1 MIDWNI
7 VWLSVP
13 LLAKASVVT
22 IQIAVLAGIAEI
34 VFGIALGLMSL
45 AQSRLI
51 RGPVAIYVDVIRGT
65 PLLIQIFFVYFVLP
79 GFGIGFNEFWAG
91 VFALGLNGAAFVAE
105 TVRGAVGSIEKGQS
119 EAARSIGM
127 REHQTLIWILLPQAL
142 RQIVPPTTNEV
153 INLTKNTSLLSAI
166 SVFEL
171 TRSGQSI
178 VSMYFAP
185 LEVYG
190 LLAMYYYVIV
200 KALTVLSRK
209 LENILPKW

>member
-1 MIDWNI
+1 MDWNI

-34 VFGIALGLMSL
+34 VFGIALGLVSL

-51 RGPVAIYVDVIRGT
+51 RTPVAIYVDVIRGT

-91 VFALGLNGAAFVAE
+91 VTALGLNGAAFIAE

-190 LLAMYYYVIV
+190 LLAIYYYVIV